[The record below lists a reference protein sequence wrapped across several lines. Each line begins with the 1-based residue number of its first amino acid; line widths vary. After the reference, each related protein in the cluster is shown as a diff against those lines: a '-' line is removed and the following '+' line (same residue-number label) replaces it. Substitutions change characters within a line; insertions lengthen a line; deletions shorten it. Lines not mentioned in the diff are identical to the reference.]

1 MCLYLKLTFFPRK
14 WQLPGEFY
22 FSSKVFQLS
31 YKNLIVHLLNP
42 EHNLLFQ
49 SKCFRMTTAGLL
61 KCISIS
67 LTLTSC
73 ALKFTGVCVCVCVC
87 VLLIWLPVNT
97 TTNPNLKSVVFY
109 AKPEICHSDVDMRQ
123 IFYRKVALS
132 SLKKNQNAD
141 SAVECGLKELVHV
154 EDTSLVLNHFSLST
168 ALFCRRPQVQHV
180 NSNFSKP

>member
-1 MCLYLKLTFFPRK
+1 MCFSLWTDLRERKSFVKATFT
-14 WQLPGEFY
+14 E
-22 FSSKVFQLS
+22 
-31 YKNLIVHLLNP
+31 
-42 EHNLLFQ
+42 EE
-49 SKCFRMTTAGLL
+49 
-61 KCISIS
+61 
-67 LTLTSC
+67 
-73 ALKFTGVCVCVCVC
+73 
-87 VLLIWLPVNT
+87 
-97 TTNPNLKSVVFY
+97 NLKVDYLLGTWNS
-109 AKPEICHSDVDMRQ
+109 EICHSDVDMRQ